1 MGDNN
6 HSVFIADNFEGIN
19 SQFTN
24 FTLYRTTSLN
34 RLVKAQRYGQWWLLK
49 CLREEVEYQPV
60 YQEMLR
66 KEFEVIIQM
75 QHPNI
80 VRAYG
85 MELVEPYGMCI
96 VMEWVEGETL
106 DEFLSKQ
113 DDRQTRINILR
124 EIVAALGYLHQK
136 DVIHQDLKPANILIT
151 STGSS
156 VRLIDFGL
164 ADTSSFA
171 VLKKSGGTRRYA
183 SPEQINGDSPD
194 MRNDI
199 YSFGVMLKEMH
210 MGKKFDKIAERCME
224 PIDKRYQYVA
234 ELSKALEL
242 AAGEKK
248 KYQKNKWLIILTM
261 VSLTFACVAGYSL
274 YQLNGIK
281 NENKSDVPPSENPEY
296 MPTDLVHGEEPTL
309 KIVNPDLYDKCAGWS
324 HSANSNLN
332 MYDDG
337 NISIASFYCQ
347 TFDFWQVV
355 HGLEPG
361 EYELSVHGFHQPKT
375 PEWTKHFYNVAKD
388 KENGTLFSSAWLY
401 AGTDSIRL
409 LNWASECCTEPI
421 PDDPLYKEE
430 VVPDLIPM
438 ALPASSYYFTH
449 GHYLNKLKFKLVDSD
464 SVKIGIRCPIMME
477 EALSWVVFDTFRLR
491 KL

>member
-49 CLREEVEYQPV
+49 CLREEVENQPL

-66 KEFEVIIQM
+66 KEFEVMIQM
-75 QHPNI
+75 QHPHI
-80 VRAYG
+80 VRTFG
-85 MELVEPYGMCI
+85 LERVEPYGMCI
-96 VMEWVEGETL
+96 VMEWIEGETL
-106 DEFLSKQ
+106 ADFLSKQ
-113 DDRQTRINILR
+113 DSRQARIKIIK
-124 EIVAALGYLHQK
+124 EIVAALGYLHQR

-171 VLKKSGGTRRYA
+171 VLKKSGGTLGYA

-199 YSFGVMLKEMH
+199 YSFGVILKEMH

-224 PIDKRYQYVA
+224 PIDKRYQHVV
-234 ELSKALEL
+234 EVSKALEL
-242 AAGEKK
+242 AVGEKK
-248 KYQKNKWLIILTM
+248 KDLKNTWLTISTV
-261 VSLTFACVAGYSL
+261 VSLLFACVAGYSL

-281 NENKSDVPPSENPEY
+281 NGNKSDVPSSENPEY
-296 MPTDLVHGEEPTL
+296 LPTDLVHGEEPTL

-324 HSANSNLN
+324 HSTNSDLN

-361 EYELSVHGFHQPKT
+361 DYELSVHGFHQPKT
-375 PEWTKHFYNVAKD
+375 PQWTKHYYNAAKD
-388 KENGTLFSSAWLY
+388 KENGTLFSSTWLY
-401 AGTDSIRL
+401 AGTDSVRL

-430 VVPDLIPM
+430 VSPGYSPM

-449 GHYLNKLKFKLVDSD
+449 GHYLNKLRFRLENTD
-464 SVKIGIRCPIMME
+464 SVKIGICCPTMMD